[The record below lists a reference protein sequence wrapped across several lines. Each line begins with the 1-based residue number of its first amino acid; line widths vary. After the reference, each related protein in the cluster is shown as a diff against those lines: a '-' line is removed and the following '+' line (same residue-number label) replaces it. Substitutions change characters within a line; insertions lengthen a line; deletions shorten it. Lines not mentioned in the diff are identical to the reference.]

1 MAVVETVNHKITTKL
16 TAHKRIKY
24 VNEIGVGSN
33 VIGNLEGIGHYKIA
47 GGLHGDISE
56 TPESNA
62 TLLIDHGGYV
72 KGNIEY
78 SNLIVIGTVDGSI
91 NVSDRT
97 EVYPSAIIRGD
108 VVYKQLSIHPN
119 AKVNGRIACSQLDQ
133 ISNMRGD
140 VISMHPDSKAGT

>member
-1 MAVVETVNHKITTKL
+1 MNHKIMTKL

-24 VNEIGVGSN
+24 VNEIGAGTN
-33 VIGNLEGIGHYKIA
+33 VIGNLEGIGHYRIA
-47 GGLHGDISE
+47 GGFLGDISE
-56 TPESNA
+56 APESNA

-72 KGNIEY
+72 QGNIEY

-91 NVSDRT
+91 NVSGRI

-108 VVYKQLSIHPN
+108 VIYRQLSIHPN

-140 VISMHPDSKAGT
+140 VISMRPDSKTGT